1 MDGIRS
7 SFPPLDPNG
16 QPFSMILRGAAAELG
31 ELRYT
36 LLSNPNAIELLQK
49 MLMMDEAT
57 TEEEVNDVDKFDDV
71 EETTSDQQH
80 QILEHTVNGGGTT
93 EMTEDKKRGRDCND
107 DNDEGSDNDEFFDQ
121 EQMLLYVPSITCTC
135 SLWKMKD
142 VAGKI
147 LVTSIRVLFLPN
159 DDQIM
164 EGNVSINDVAIDGR
178 CIALHAVDS
187 VSSSSTDEQNDEVP
201 GLSQQHVY
209 CQLIESSG
217 DEDDMGF
224 SSTMSMVVPS
234 KVVDEKHDTSTDE
247 DEKYNEAADA
257 EVDEDSDKDGN
268 EGAIEVYFKPIM
280 SDDDGKEGED
290 GNLVCERIFN
300 SLTKLASLNPAGD
313 FSDDECNG
321 GGSGGFFNMLS
332 LMAGMDGNDNDNND
346 DEDDEMVFRLGGS
359 NNFVE
364 NDEEDSEIMASDT
377 ERQAML
383 RDLTICLLCQQNM
396 KFLHQMKIMVSMM
409 MQMKMTRL
417 MKRIRK
423 YFKTT

>member
-1 MDGIRS
+1 
-7 SFPPLDPNG
+7 
-16 QPFSMILRGAAAELG
+16 MILRGAAAELG

-36 LLSNPNAIELLQK
+36 LLSNPNATELLQI
-49 MLMMDEAT
+49 LMMDEAT
-57 TEEEVNDVDKFDDV
+57 TEEEVDDVDKFDDV

-80 QILEHTVNGGGTT
+80 QIIEHTVNGGGTT

-121 EQMLLYVPSITCTC
+121 EQVLLYVPSITCTC

-187 VSSSSTDEQNDEVP
+187 VSSSSNDEQNDDVA

-234 KVVDEKHDTSTDE
+234 KIVDEKHDTFNDD
-247 DEKYNEAADA
+247 DEKYNEVDK
-257 EVDEDSDKDGN
+257 EGDEDSDEDGTD
-268 EGAIEVYFKPIM
+268 GAIEVYFKPII
-280 SDDDGKEGED
+280 SDDGKEED
-290 GNLVCERIFN
+290 GNVVCERIFN
-300 SLTKLASLNPAGD
+300 SLTKLASLNPVGD
-313 FSDDECNG
+313 FSDDKCNG
-321 GGSGGFFNMLS
+321 GGSGGFLNMLS
-332 LMAGMDGNDNDNND
+332 LMAGMDGNDDNISD
-346 DEDDEMVFRLGGS
+346 DGADEMVFRLGGC
-359 NNFVE
+359 NNFV
-364 NDEEDSEIMASDT
+364 DDDDEDSEIMASDT

-383 RDLTICLLCQQNM
+383 RRLDNM
-396 KFLHQMKIMVSMM
+396 LAVPTEYEISSSNEDDGQYDDADEDDEIVEEDKKI
-409 MQMKMTRL
+409 L
-417 MKRIRK
+417 
-423 YFKTT
+423 

>member
-1 MDGIRS
+1 
-7 SFPPLDPNG
+7 
-16 QPFSMILRGAAAELG
+16 MILRGAAAELG
-31 ELRYT
+31 DLRYT
-36 LLSNPNAIELLQK
+36 LLSNPNSADLLQK
-49 MLMMDEAT
+49 MLVMDQAT
-57 TEEEVNDVDKFDDV
+57 TKEVDDDDKFDDV

-80 QILEHTVNGGGTT
+80 QIIEHTVNRGGTL

-107 DNDEGSDNDEFFDQ
+107 DNDEGSDNDDIFDQ
-121 EQMLLYVPSITCTC
+121 EQILLYVPSITCTC

-164 EGNVSINDVAIDGR
+164 EGKSSLNDVAIDGR

-187 VSSSSTDEQNDEVP
+187 VSLSLTDAQE
-201 GLSQQHVY
+201 GLPQQHVY
-209 CQLIESSG
+209 CQLIESTG

-224 SSTMSMVVPS
+224 SSTMSMVVPP
-234 KVVDEKHDTSTDE
+234 KVVDEKHDTLNDDDE
-247 DEKYNEAADA
+247 IYNEVNEKA
-257 EVDEDSDKDGN
+257 VEDSDEDGT
-268 EGAIEVYFKPIM
+268 EGAIEVYFKPII
-280 SDDDGKEGED
+280 SNDGKEGEV
-290 GNLVCERIFN
+290 VCERIFN

-346 DEDDEMVFRLGGS
+346 DGDDEMVFRLGGS
-359 NNFVE
+359 NNFFE
-364 NDEEDSEIMASDT
+364 NDKEDSEIMVTNA

-383 RDLTICLLCQQNM
+383 CRLDNM
-396 KFLHQMKIMVSMM
+396 LVVPPEYEISSSNDDDGQYDDADEDDEIDEEDHEI
-409 MQMKMTRL
+409 L
-417 MKRIRK
+417 
-423 YFKTT
+423 